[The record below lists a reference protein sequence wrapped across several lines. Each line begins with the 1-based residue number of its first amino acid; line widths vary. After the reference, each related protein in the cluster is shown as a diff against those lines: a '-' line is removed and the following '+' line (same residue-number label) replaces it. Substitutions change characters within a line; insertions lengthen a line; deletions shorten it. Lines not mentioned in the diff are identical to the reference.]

1 MGKRDKP
8 GAREGFARKSEERD
22 DIGRKAG
29 LSVWR
34 PYRGA
39 VTMSFTAEIKAEL
52 CKISI
57 KNACCLRAEC
67 YGAWLF
73 SKCFSVKEN
82 HFTTEGGPVAR
93 RMLELA
99 AAGAGVSAEL
109 SYAVSRRKQPAY
121 RVSLPEEQE
130 RIRLLEGFGHTGREP
145 SLRINRGVLE
155 GSCCQVAF
163 LRGAFLVCGNATDP
177 NKGYHLEFSAPY
189 KNLAGDLYTLLGE
202 AEAFQINPAV
212 IRRPGG
218 YGVYLKDSGQIENL
232 LTFLG
237 ATNASMELMQVKMYK
252 EAKNN
257 INRKS
262 NFETANMD
270 KTYSA
275 SARQIAAIAAINDH
289 EGLNSLPENLQ
300 ELAALRLENPDMTLR
315 ELGQRL
321 GVSRSGVNHRLQKLL
336 EIGEAIIEKKGIGGI
351 M

>member
-1 MGKRDKP
+1 
-8 GAREGFARKSEERD
+8 
-22 DIGRKAG
+22 
-29 LSVWR
+29 
-34 PYRGA
+34 
-39 VTMSFTAEIKAEL
+39 MSFTAEIKAEL
-52 CKISI
+52 CKNQP
-57 KNACCLRAEC
+57 KKPCCLRAEC

-73 SKCFSVKEN
+73 SKCFRVKESG
-82 HFTTEGGPVAR
+82 FTTESGPAAR

-109 SYAVSRRKQPAY
+109 RYAVSRRKQPAY

-130 RIRLLEGFGHTGREP
+130 RLRLLNAFGHTGREP
-145 SLRINRGVLE
+145 SLRINRAILE
-155 GSCCQVAF
+155 DACCQVAF
-163 LRGAFLVCGNATDP
+163 LRGVFLVCGSATDP

-202 AEAFQINPAV
+202 AEAFRISPAV
-212 IRRPGG
+212 VKRPGG

-237 ATNASMELMQVKMYK
+237 ATGASMELMQVKMYK
-252 EAKNN
+252 EVKNN
-257 INRKS
+257 INRKT

-275 SARQIAAIAAINDH
+275 SARQIAAIATISDYR
-289 EGLNSLPENLQ
+289 GLESLPDDLR
-300 ELAALRLENPDMTLR
+300 ELAALRLDNPELTLR

-336 EIGEAIIEKKGIGGI
+336 DMGEAIIEEKGIDGV

>member
-1 MGKRDKP
+1 
-8 GAREGFARKSEERD
+8 
-22 DIGRKAG
+22 
-29 LSVWR
+29 
-34 PYRGA
+34 
-39 VTMSFTAEIKAEL
+39 MSFTAEIKMEL
-52 CKISI
+52 CKIPM
-57 KNACCLRAEC
+57 KHACCLRAEC

-73 SKCFSVKEN
+73 SKCFNIKGGSL
-82 HFTTEGGPVAR
+82 TTESGPAAR

-121 RVSLPEEQE
+121 RVSLPEEQD
-130 RIRLLEGFGHTGREP
+130 RIQLLGAFGHSGREP

-155 GSCCQVAF
+155 EACCQVAF
-163 LRGAFLVCGNATDP
+163 LRGVFLACGSATDP

-212 IRRPGG
+212 VRRPGG

-275 SARQIAAIAAINDH
+275 SARQIAAIAAISDNK
-289 EGLNSLPENLQ
+289 GLNSLPEALR

-315 ELGQRL
+315 ELSQNL
-321 GVSRSGVNHRLQKLL
+321 GVSRSGVNHRLQRLL
-336 EIGEAIIEKKGIGGI
+336 EIGEEIISEKGIDGI